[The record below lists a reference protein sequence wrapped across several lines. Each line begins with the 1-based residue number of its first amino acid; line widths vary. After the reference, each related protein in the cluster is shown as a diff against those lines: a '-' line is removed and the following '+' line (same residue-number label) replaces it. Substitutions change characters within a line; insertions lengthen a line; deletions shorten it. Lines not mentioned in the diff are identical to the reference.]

1 MDISKLD
8 YKKVK
13 AAARVINNPA
23 LRAFLEEGIDIAFDT
38 GKVNQLRHALN
49 IHTYPVHVEEFLFSK
64 HFLSRPKSE
73 LYPAVVDELIEINEN
88 RGRLVNCV
96 TQGVFTGGIGS
107 AKTTTALYV
116 NAYQL
121 YLVSC
126 YKSPHAMFQM
136 DSTSELL
143 FIFQSMNA
151 ALAAD
156 VDYTRFRAI
165 IEQSYY
171 FNTVYPYKKDIKS
184 ALIFPNRVEAKPMTS
199 DGGAI
204 GQNVL
209 GGIIDEVDFMEVV
222 QNSKKGNGGQG
233 GVYDQAKVIYESISR
248 RIKSRFVNN
257 GGQPGILCLVSS
269 KNYPGA
275 LTDRIQEA
283 AATDPT
289 IYVYD
294 KRVWD
299 IKPAG
304 TYGGERFLVFAGDE
318 VTRPKIINTAED
330 VPVEKRHL
338 IVSVPVEHRGQFDG
352 DIIGALRDIAGVAT
366 MARFPFILNHERVL
380 KGFGTHLSIL
390 NKQQHCFGGVAVGTD
405 TSPLKV
411 IRNRIYRPDLPRWVH
426 IDLGVTGDAA
436 GVSMGTVKGFKM
448 TEAGNVEEVMPD
460 YHYDFTLRVV
470 PPQGDEIKF
479 FMIREFVYKLKDV
492 FGINVRWVS
501 FDSFQ
506 SVDSMQLFRQKG
518 YTTGYISMDTSMLPH
533 EMMKSAFLDGRIAS
547 PEHDVAQKEYLTLE
561 KDAIKKKIDHPPNGS
576 KDCADA
582 MTGVAYGLAMRRE
595 IWGMYSIPLVR
606 VPESIRIAQEASQ
619 VKSETPK
626 AA

>member
-1 MDISKLD
+1 MDIKTLD

-13 AAARVINNPA
+13 AAAACVNNPE
-23 LRAFLEEGIDIAFDT
+23 LRTFLLEGIERAYDD
-38 GKVNQLRHALN
+38 GNVNQLRHALN

-64 HFLSRPKSE
+64 HFLARPKSE
-73 LYPAVVDELIEINEN
+73 LYPAVVDELIAINEKN
-88 RGRLVNCV
+88 GRLTNGW

-121 YLVSC
+121 YLTSC
-126 YKSPHAMFQM
+126 YKSPHSMFQL
-136 DSTSELL
+136 DSTSEILV
-143 FIFQSMNA
+143 IFQSMNA
-151 ALAAD
+151 ALASD

-204 GQNVL
+204 GQNVI

-257 GGQPGILCLVSS
+257 GGQPGILCMVSS

-275 LTDRIQEA
+275 LTDQIQAA

-294 KRVWD
+294 KRVWE

-304 TYGGERFLVFAGDE
+304 TYSGERFLVYAGDE
-318 VTRPKIINTAED
+318 VTRPKLIQTVEE
-330 VPVEKRHL
+330 VPADHRHL
-338 IVSVPVEHRGQFDG
+338 VIEVPVEHRNQFDG
-352 DIIGALRDIAGVAT
+352 DIIGALRDIAGIAT
-366 MARFPFILNHERVL
+366 MARFPFILNHEKVVA
-380 KGFGTHLSIL
+380 GFGTHASIL
-390 NKQQHCFGGVAVGTD
+390 NKEQHCFDGVAVGTD
-405 TSPLKV
+405 TGPLKV
-411 IRNRIYRPDLPRWVH
+411 IRKHIYRPDLPRWVH

-436 GVSMGTVKGFKM
+436 GVSMGTVKGFKQ
-448 TEAGNVEEVMPD
+448 TLANDVEEVMPD
-460 YHYDFTLRVV
+460 FHYDFTLRVV
-470 PPQGDEIKF
+470 PPTGDEIKF
-479 FMIREFVYKLKDV
+479 HLIRDFVYKLKDV
-492 FGINVRWVS
+492 FGINIRWIS

-506 SVDSMQLFRQKG
+506 SVDSMQIFRQKG
-518 YTTGYISMDTSMLPH
+518 YTTGYISMDTSMLPY
-533 EMMKSAFLDGRIAS
+533 EMEKSAFLDGRISHPA
-547 PEHDVAQKEYLTLE
+547 HAVAQKEFLTLE
-561 KDAIKKKIDHPPNGS
+561 KDVIRKKIDHPPNGS
-576 KDCADA
+576 KDCSDA
-582 MTGVAYGLAMRRE
+582 MTGVQYGLTMRRE
-595 IWGMYSIPLVR
+595 IWGAFNIPLVR
-606 VPESIRIAQEASQ
+606 VPESVRIAQESAK
-619 VKSETPK
+619 VKRD
-626 AA
+626 